1 MPHTSQAVEKRIE
14 GTQVSTS
21 LKFLLMLELLS
32 VAVAFRL
39 SGSSLLGLI
48 VLDYMGFSVS
58 YRLVQTW
65 HVRNFAK
72 AHNLGDVVARKLIN
86 YWR

>member
-39 SGSSLLGLI
+39 SESSLLGLI
-48 VLDYMGFSVS
+48 VVDYIGFSVS

-65 HVRNFAK
+65 RVRNFA
-72 AHNLGDVVARKLIN
+72 
-86 YWR
+86 